1 MTILSSWHPGSRD
14 HCKGATWQSPSVP
27 ESGPSLPLVHTHPRA
42 SSAPRQDRGSSNL
55 PLNLRCPGVNW
66 SRFAGSDCTP
76 LSYGVARVMGA
87 PIPVF
92 LERLAG
98 RSRATVV
105 VALPQCRSDL
115 AERGTLPDARAVA
128 GRLGRGQV
136 TGFGRSPVAVLDR
149 KEASQCSPGNVCSA
163 SWAW

>member
-1 MTILSSWHPGSRD
+1 VAIAVSSRERALAAVGPYPPLG
-14 HCKGATWQSPSVP
+14 KL
-27 ESGPSLPLVHTHPRA
+27 GPSAGPGLFEPPIESTLSWRELVKVRWLGLHATE
-42 SSAPRQDRGSSNL
+42 L
-55 PLNLRCPGVNW
+55 W
-66 SRFAGSDCTP
+66 
-76 LSYGVARVMGA
+76 VARVMGA

-105 VALPQCRSDL
+105 AALPQCRSDL

-136 TGFGRSPVAVLDR
+136 AGFGRSPVAILDR
-149 KEASQCSPGNVCSA
+149 KEAS
-163 SWAW
+163 